1 MKQIAILPKPS
12 HPNVDDWV
20 KDRPPAE
27 MPMKR
32 LTIDIPVTLHQRVK
46 SQCALK
52 GQNMADMVR
61 ILLETE
67 FNRESSS

>member
-1 MKQIAILPKPS
+1 MKQIAILSKPS

-20 KDRPPAE
+20 KDRLPAE

-46 SQCALK
+46 SQCALE

>member
-12 HPNVDDWV
+12 YPNVDDWV
-20 KDRPPAE
+20 KDRPLAE

-67 FNRESSS
+67 FNRESSL